1 MPRDGA
7 TIFGDLIGKFDVL
20 PIEIANARR
29 MGRYVRAPHTGI
41 KDGHSSARLPPLAL
55 PGSARPPWG
64 SPDTDLLV
72 LHEVTGR
79 EDNVLNRPFLQWPR
93 FCW

>member
-1 MPRDGA
+1 MSPRRALLISAWPTRRSMPRDGA

-55 PGSARPPWG
+55 PGSARPPLG
-64 SPDTDLLV
+64 V
-72 LHEVTGR
+72 
-79 EDNVLNRPFLQWPR
+79 PR
-93 FCW
+93 YGLIGPP